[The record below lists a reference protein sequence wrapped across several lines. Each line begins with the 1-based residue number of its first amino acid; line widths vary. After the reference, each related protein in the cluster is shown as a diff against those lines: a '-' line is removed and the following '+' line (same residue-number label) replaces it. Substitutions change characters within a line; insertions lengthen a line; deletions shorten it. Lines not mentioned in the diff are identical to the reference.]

1 MKYNNWYAVQTAA
14 LCEKKVMNDIL
25 ARKTILGDT
34 YITDV
39 EVPESTELVISETGK
54 KNIKRN
60 KILPGYV
67 LVRVEH
73 EVHEV
78 HEENGITHSAFPT
91 ISHDII
97 MSTPNVLGFVGADR
111 KVPTRMSSTE
121 MKRLFSKVDTS
132 HMEVKSNVLSDYN
145 VGDTVDIIA
154 GPFQGSSVIID
165 SIQSDKIIT
174 SIDICGRISKL
185 ELNVNQVYK
194 KS

>member
-73 EVHEV
+73 EVHE
-78 HEENGITHSAFPT
+78 ENGITHSAFPT

-97 MSTPNVLGFVGADR
+97 MSTSNVLGFVGADR